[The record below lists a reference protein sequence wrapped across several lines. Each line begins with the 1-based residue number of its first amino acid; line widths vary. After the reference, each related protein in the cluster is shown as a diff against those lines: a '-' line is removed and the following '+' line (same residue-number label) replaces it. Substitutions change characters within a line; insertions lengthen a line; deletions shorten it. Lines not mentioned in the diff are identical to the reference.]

1 MDFQLAQKKAPSY
14 LRDVLAFES
23 TRWYKGVIII
33 DPILRMTWIFLVI
46 FDPNIQHSDIV
57 TFAVAL
63 VEVFRRGLWVIFRV
77 ESEHCGNI
85 TRKTAS
91 SDIPPPYSV

>member
-1 MDFQLAQKKAPSY
+1 MDFFGYFRPQ
-14 LRDVLAFES
+14 
-23 TRWYKGVIII
+23 
-33 DPILRMTWIFLVI
+33 
-46 FDPNIQHSDIV
+46 IQHSDIV

-77 ESEHCGNI
+77 ESEHCGNL

>member
-1 MDFQLAQKKAPSY
+1 MDFQLVQKKGASY

-23 TRWYKGVIII
+23 TWWYKGAIII
-33 DPILRMTWIFLVI
+33 DPILRMTWIFFVI
-46 FDPNIQHSDIV
+46 FDPNIQHSNIV
-57 TFAVAL
+57 AFAVAL

-77 ESEHCGNI
+77 ESEHCANI
-85 TRKTAS
+85 RLEKAR